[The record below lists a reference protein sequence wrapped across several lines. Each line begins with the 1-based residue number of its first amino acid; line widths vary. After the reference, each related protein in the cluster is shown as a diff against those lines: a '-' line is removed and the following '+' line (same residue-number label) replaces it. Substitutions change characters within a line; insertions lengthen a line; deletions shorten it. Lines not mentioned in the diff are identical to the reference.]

1 MKHWLVRDGAGHLR
15 IEVVFLPQ
23 DARDGDDTSLRAL
36 ESMLWRGLSARDPE
50 VRHILEPIHSAL
62 QRLPVPPGNTPR
74 AVHFERVL
82 ADDLRT
88 AARSGRLRI
97 VREEREDHG
106 GGGAVARVEP
116 PVAAPTRKHEVV
128 DEPDTWIA
136 IELVDEDG
144 APVPNVPY
152 RIETPDG
159 RVLTGLTNDRGRARQ
174 DGIYP
179 GNCKVSFPELH
190 APDWKKTG

>member
-1 MKHWLVRDGAGHLR
+1 MKHWLVRDGAGYLR

-23 DARDGDDTSLRAL
+23 DARDDASLQAIDSL
-36 ESMLWRGLSARDPE
+36 LWRGLSARDPE
-50 VRHILEPIHSAL
+50 VRHILEPIYFAL
-62 QRLPVPPGNTPR
+62 QRLPVPSSAPR

-82 ADDLRT
+82 ADALRT

-97 VREEREDHG
+97 VRDERENHG

-116 PVAAPTRKHEVV
+116 PVAAPTRKREVI

-144 APVPNVPY
+144 EPVPNVPY

-174 DGIYP
+174 DGIYA
-179 GNCKVSFPELH
+179 GNCKVTFPELH